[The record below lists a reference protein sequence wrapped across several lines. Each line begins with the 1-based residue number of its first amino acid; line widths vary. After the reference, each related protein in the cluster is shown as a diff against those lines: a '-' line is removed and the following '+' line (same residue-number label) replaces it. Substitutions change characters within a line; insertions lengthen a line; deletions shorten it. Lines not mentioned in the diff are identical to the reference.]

1 VQIDLF
7 LDARRMIEQAVL
19 WLLRHRR
26 PPIDIAAVVAEL
38 RAPVQRLALG
48 TDDVLSGRMRD
59 LSFAREAARLTA
71 GVPERLAQQSSQ
83 WPVVHTFFDV
93 IEVATRSSVDP
104 ADAARTY
111 WQLFDAVD
119 VGWLWDAIGALP
131 RSDRWQT
138 QARSALRDDLLVV
151 LADLTDDALGI
162 GSVDGWR
169 SANEGII
176 ARTATMFTELR
187 RVDTHDITTLTVAL
201 RQLRNLALATQ
212 RQA

>member
-1 VQIDLF
+1 
-7 LDARRMIEQAVL
+7 MIEHVVL

-26 PPIDIAAVVAEL
+26 PPIDIASVVAEL
-38 RAPVQRLALG
+38 RAPVQRLASG
-48 TDDVLSGRMRD
+48 ADNVLSGRMRD
-59 LSFAREAARLTA
+59 LSFAREAVRLTA

-138 QARSALRDDLLVV
+138 QARSALRDDLLAV